1 MHLSLWYHQV
11 TQVSRYVYHYWL
23 KEEGLTWPVLDLVNP
38 IIRLEPFMSP
48 WVYSCA
54 WIYSRASSWWIK
66 TIFQYGGISFSSPNV
81 ELNSKCPNKDI
92 LPAFMHKYN
101 TDVGQQSC
109 KRLCQEQTTAEPV
122 LSGTVLSGHPQLSGL
137 FSKSWK
143 SLLLMYCNF
152 DLY

>member
-1 MHLSLWYHQV
+1 MYLSLWYHQV

-101 TDVGQQSC
+101 TDVRS
-109 KRLCQEQTTAEPV
+109 
-122 LSGTVLSGHPQLSGL
+122 TVLQEALSRTNYSRTCIKRHRNKWSPSIKWSVFKVL
-137 FSKSWK
+137 KIT
-143 SLLLMYCNF
+143 SLDVL
-152 DLY
+152 